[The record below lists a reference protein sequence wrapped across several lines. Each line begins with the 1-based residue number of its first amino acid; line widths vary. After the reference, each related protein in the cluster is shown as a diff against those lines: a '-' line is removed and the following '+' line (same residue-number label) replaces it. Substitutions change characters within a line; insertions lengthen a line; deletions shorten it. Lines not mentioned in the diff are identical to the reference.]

1 MASATGVAAYWSR
14 VAVGGGLAELY
25 AGSRSREGAVVLD
38 RITTTMNRIERLLV
52 PEAADWARAGQ
63 LPARRVHVEGALHPT
78 IT

>member
-38 RITTTMNRIERLLV
+38 RITTTMNRSS
-52 PEAADWARAGQ
+52 GC
-63 LPARRVHVEGALHPT
+63 
-78 IT
+78 